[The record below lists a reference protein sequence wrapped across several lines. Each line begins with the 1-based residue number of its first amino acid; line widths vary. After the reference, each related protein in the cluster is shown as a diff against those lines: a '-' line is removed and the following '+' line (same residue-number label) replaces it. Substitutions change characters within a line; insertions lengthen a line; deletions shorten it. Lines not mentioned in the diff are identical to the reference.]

1 VALKKTEAN
10 RLPFFLALAITGMD
24 LLDLLDL
31 LDLALIEGNRL
42 LFGVAHTNEVM

>member
-1 VALKKTEAN
+1 MALKKTEAN

-31 LDLALIEGNRL
+31 ALIEGNRL